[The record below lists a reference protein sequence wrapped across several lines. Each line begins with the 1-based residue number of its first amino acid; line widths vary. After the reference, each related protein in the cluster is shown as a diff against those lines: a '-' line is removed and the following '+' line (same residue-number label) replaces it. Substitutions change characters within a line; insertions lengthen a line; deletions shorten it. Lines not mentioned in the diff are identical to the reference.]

1 MTRMALLPPRFR
13 ARLDRLGVG
22 LSALC
27 MVHCVAG
34 LVFVSV
40 LGIGGTVLL
49 NPRIHEIGLMLA
61 IGIGGLGLGAGVMR
75 HRRADI
81 LIAGVAG
88 LSLMALGLMV
98 PDGPIEAG
106 ITILGVCLLALAHL
120 RNMGLHR
127 HSH

>member
-1 MTRMALLPPRFR
+1 MAQVSPRIR

-27 MVHCVAG
+27 VVHCVSG
-34 LVFVSV
+34 LIFVSV
-40 LGIGGTVLL
+40 LGIGGSVLL

-61 IGIGGLGLGAGVMR
+61 IAIGAVGLGAGVMR

-88 LSLMALGLMV
+88 LALMALGLVV
-98 PDGPIEAG
+98 PDGPIEAA
-106 ITILGVCLLALAHL
+106 ITISGVCLLASAHL
-120 RNMGLHR
+120 RNMGHHR
-127 HSH
+127 HGH